1 MPANGTRAPAAA
13 PETELRDKARGMTDL
28 ALETLEKLMK
38 ARKAQASV
46 KLGAARE
53 VLDRGYGKPKAG
65 DAEAGA
71 EGLTVVVQRFT
82 DAPDPEAGEYE
93 ERL

>member
-1 MPANGTRAPAAA
+1 MYTNGKPAAA
-13 PETELRDKARGMTDL
+13 PETELRDKARAKTDL
-28 ALETLEKLMK
+28 ALQTLSALMRAK
-38 ARKAQASV
+38 ATQASV
-46 KLGAARE
+46 RLAAARE

-71 EGLTVVVQRFT
+71 EGLTVVVRRFT

-93 ERL
+93 EEA